1 MIAVVN
7 KWGNSLG
14 LRIPKMMV
22 EESGISEGSEL
33 DISFDKGVIM
43 LKPRKRKKYELKTLL
58 EGINESNLHG
68 EILTGDSVG
77 NEIW

>member
-1 MIAVVN
+1 MITIVN

-14 LRIPKMMV
+14 LRIPKSVV
-22 EESGISEGSEL
+22 EESNIAEGSEL
-33 DISFDKGVIM
+33 DINFKEGVIS
-43 LKPRKRKKYELKTLL
+43 LIPRKRKKYDLKTLL

-77 NEIW
+77 KEI

>member
-14 LRIPKMMV
+14 LRIPKAVV
-22 EESGISEGSEL
+22 EESHISEGSEL
-33 DISFDKGVIM
+33 DVSVNDGIIT
-43 LKPRKRKKYELKTLL
+43 LKPKKRKKYELEQLL

-77 NEIW
+77 KEIW